1 MQAISRFSKFDRPSE
16 PRPGVITERDLDLIE
31 AILRYRFSPTSELI
45 RLVGGNEDVT
55 QRRLRRLWEAALI
68 NRFAFPGFRTYSE
81 FIYYLDS
88 AETLNLLVQHERLPE
103 IHPQMQ
109 EEIRLNREADYAR
122 AAVSGQ
128 HMKLGFLK
136 HSLMISRMHF
146 MLEMSSRT
154 PNSGVQIAAWRQGA
168 ELRGNKVKVPEL
180 RSRRIE
186 GSNEYVWEELD
197 RTFRLPVE
205 PDAMFSLRI
214 AGRAPHDQPSHFCYE
229 ADRGSM
235 PMADMLK
242 KFRAYYHF
250 IKRQQLHTKAF
261 GVHPIRAVLIETT
274 TESRA
279 RKLMELAQHP
289 AVIGTGK
296 RTALFWFII
305 SPLFTTPAEGGDDQS
320 GAPYLSRP
328 EIVLDPFWALPDLTM
343 HSLPDSENSPP
354 ALR

>member
-1 MQAISRFSKFDRPSE
+1 MIATHRFSKFDRPSE

-31 AILRYRFSPTSELI
+31 AILRYRFSPTSELV

-55 QRRLRRLWEAALI
+55 QRRLRRLWESALI

-103 IHPQMQ
+103 IHLQMQ

-136 HSLMISRMHF
+136 HSLMITRLHF
-146 MLEMSSRT
+146 MLEMSSRD
-154 PNSGVQIAAWRQGA
+154 PQNGVQLAAWRQGA
-168 ELRGNKVKVPEL
+168 ELRGNKVHVPEL
-180 RSRRIE
+180 RSRRVE

-197 RTFRLPVE
+197 RKIRLPVE
-205 PDAMFSLRI
+205 PDALFSLRI
-214 AGRAPHDQPSHFCYE
+214 NGRTDQTSHFCYE

-242 KFRAYYHF
+242 KFRAYFHF
-250 IKRQQLHTKAF
+250 VKRQQLHTKAF
-261 GVHPIRAVLIETT
+261 AVHPIRAVLVETT
-274 TESRA
+274 TEDRA
-279 RKLMELAQHP
+279 RKLMELAEHP
-289 AVIGTGK
+289 WVIGTGK
-296 RTALFWFII
+296 RSALFWFII
-305 SPLFTTPAEGGDDQS
+305 SPLFTDVTS
-320 GAPYLSRP
+320 GSPNHAPYLDDP
-328 EIVLDPFWALPDLTM
+328 AMVLNPQWSCPI
-343 HSLPDSENSPP
+343 
-354 ALR
+354 

>member
-1 MQAISRFSKFDRPSE
+1 MQATSRFSKFNRPSE

-31 AILRYRFSPTSELI
+31 AILRYRFSPTSELV

-55 QRRLRRLWEAALI
+55 QRRLRRLWEGALI

-88 AETLNLLVQHERLPE
+88 AETLNLLVLHERLPE
-103 IHPQMQ
+103 VHPQMQ
-109 EEIRLNREADYAR
+109 EEIRLNREAGYAT
-122 AAVSGQ
+122 ASASGQ

-136 HSLMISRMHF
+136 HSLMISRLHF
-146 MLEMSSRT
+146 MLEMSGRS
-154 PNSGVQIAAWRQGA
+154 PESGVQLAAWRQGA

-180 RSRRIE
+180 KSRRVE

-197 RTFRLPVE
+197 RSFRLPVE
-205 PDAMFSLRI
+205 PDALFSLRFP
-214 AGRAPHDQPSHFCYE
+214 GRPNDQLSHFCYE

-261 GVHPIRAVLIETT
+261 NVHPIRAVLVETT
-274 TESRA
+274 TEDRA
-279 RKLMELAQHP
+279 RRLMELAQHP
-289 AVIGTGK
+289 AVIGAGK
-296 RTALFWFII
+296 RSALFWFII
-305 SPLFTTPAEGGDDQS
+305 SPLFTTPEETDKSRKDAL
-320 GAPYLSRP
+320 YLSRP
-328 EIVLDPFWALPDLTM
+328 ETVLDTLWALPDLTM
-343 HSLPDSENSPP
+343 HALGDSENSAP
-354 ALR
+354 ALP

>member
-1 MQAISRFSKFDRPSE
+1 MQATSRFSKFDRPPQ

-31 AILRYRFSPTSELI
+31 AILRYRFSPTSELV

-55 QRRLRRLWEAALI
+55 QRRLRRLWESGLI

-88 AETLNLLVQHERLPE
+88 AETLNLLVQQERLPE
-103 IHPQMQ
+103 VHPQMQ
-109 EEIRLNREADYAR
+109 EEIRLNREAGYAR

-136 HSLMISRMHF
+136 HSLMISRLHF
-146 MLEMSSRT
+146 MLEMSSRSSA
-154 PNSGVQIAAWRQGA
+154 NGVELTAWRQGA
-168 ELRGNKVKVPEL
+168 ELRGNKVRVPEL
-180 RSRRIE
+180 KSRRAE
-186 GSNEYVWEELD
+186 GSNKYVWEELD
-197 RTFRLPVE
+197 RSLRLPVE
-205 PDAMFSLRI
+205 PDAMFTLRVTN
-214 AGRAPHDQPSHFCYE
+214 RNSELLSHFCYE

-261 GVHPIRAVLIETT
+261 GVHPIRAVLVETT
-274 TESRA
+274 TEDRA
-279 RKLMELAQHP
+279 RKLMELAEHP

-296 RTALFWFII
+296 RSALFWFII
-305 SPLFTTPAEGGDDQS
+305 SPLFTAPVEPSDQS
-320 GAPYLSRP
+320 GALYLFRP
-328 EIVLDPFWALPDLTM
+328 ELVLDSLWALPDM
-343 HSLPDSENSPP
+343 SLHRLSALENQEPNVG
-354 ALR
+354 A